1 MNYAMESN
9 PVPKLNTA
17 GFVTY
22 SFDDYSQSIDNF
34 SSLKFSMYQ
43 FMTSYDRL
51 PPDAYM
57 NDGGN
62 YRFRRFARFMLD
74 TKNNELTQLDSG
86 VFYQSKMV
94 NQLNGGI
101 VRSFPEMETEHSGN
115 LFLKNM
121 IQFHAN
127 ELPKNK
133 NGKWIIYVHQIRIV
147 ACSESKG
154 IPTPEGIHQDGHN
167 YVAQIFLSRKNVS
180 GGKSMLFDSNKLP
193 LFETTMINTLDTIL
207 IDDKVLYHYV
217 TPIMPDDPD
226 QVSYRDMLLIDFNL
240 TGENL

>member
-1 MNYAMESN
+1 
-9 PVPKLNTA
+9 
-17 GFVTY
+17 
-22 SFDDYSQSIDNF
+22 
-34 SSLKFSMYQ
+34 
-43 FMTSYDRL
+43 
-51 PPDAYM
+51 
-57 NDGGN
+57 
-62 YRFRRFARFMLD
+62 MLD

-101 VRSFPEMETEHSGN
+101 VRSFPAMETEHSGS

-133 NGKWIIYVHQIRIV
+133 NGTWIIYVHQIRIV
-147 ACSESKG
+147 ACSGSKG

-180 GGKSMLFDSNKLP
+180 GGKSMLFDNNKLP
-193 LFETTMINTLDTIL
+193 LFETTLIDTLDTIL

-217 TPIMPDDPD
+217 TPIITDDPD

-240 TGENL
+240 AGENL